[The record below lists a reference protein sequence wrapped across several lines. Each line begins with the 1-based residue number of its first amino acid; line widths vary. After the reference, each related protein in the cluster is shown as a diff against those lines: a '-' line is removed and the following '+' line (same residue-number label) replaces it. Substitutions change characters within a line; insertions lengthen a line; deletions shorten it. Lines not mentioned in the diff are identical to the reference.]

1 MQAKL
6 DIIEYK
12 KAETDGV
19 EKIQYRLVPCTTSIC
34 IIPYRYR
41 YRRRFAVYRLAKYRT
56 VESILLLF
64 QEYYNSFYFTYK

>member
-34 IIPYRYR
+34 IIPYR
-41 YRRRFAVYRLAKYRT
+41 T

-64 QEYYNSFYFTYK
+64 QEYYNSFYFAYK